1 MRLIWVAALLGL
13 SCAGGGAATK
23 EGESL
28 PTANYR
34 VLWHKERVFLVTEKV
49 VVTETRLN
57 FFEAFSLLAP
67 EQPLWFWDTR
77 YECETLIQEDSP
89 EMAYTTHG
97 EFPTVKRLEPKCVP
111 LSNPERL
118 IPVQICRT
126 WLLLDLETG
135 DALMISGG
143 GNRARPPFTLRG
155 VEVVQAG
162 DGWELSVGEQTVVVS
177 RVFEVDETLYTMR
190 EVGDSVWLER
200 VIGVQGKIRRE
211 TVLVAPSRFLTA
223 EVGRLNDDF
232 VLVMPDAYVSER
244 RGMVEIVPPLEE
256 EISLTVGGVLTHA
269 EGMTTWYATDLFFGA
284 ERLREFKA
292 LRCAIGP
299 P

>member
-28 PTANYR
+28 STSNYR

-49 VVTETRLN
+49 VVLKN
-57 FFEAFSLLAP
+57 GDFSLAAFSP
-67 EQPLWFWDTR
+67 ENPDRQIWYEELG
-77 YECETLIQEDSP
+77 YECGIEGSIAMDPPYMTP
-89 EMAYTTHG
+89 M
-97 EFPTVKRLEPKCVP
+97 EFPSVRRRRPRCLEMPNPNRFVP
-111 LSNPERL
+111 VL
-118 IPVQICRT
+118 VCRRSF
-126 WLLLDLETG
+126 LLDLETG
-135 DALMISGG
+135 QAERVYLGG
-143 GNRARPPFTLRG
+143 YYSHPPFMLRG

-200 VIGVQGKIRRE
+200 VIGVQGNIRRE